1 LAPPKSIHLNPFHY
15 TATKSSFTPLEITT
29 GQDKVYGHTAHIQ
42 NFVFCK
48 NKKKHFFSTLT
59 PGLQTSHS
67 HQEEGEEG
75 QQVVQGSKKAGGD
88 PHLP

>member
-1 LAPPKSIHLNPFHY
+1 LYFAK
-15 TATKSSFTPLEITT
+15 TK
-29 GQDKVYGHTAHIQ
+29 
-42 NFVFCK
+42 K
-48 NKKKHFFSTLT
+48 NIFFSTLT

-88 PHLP
+88 PRLP

>member
-1 LAPPKSIHLNPFHY
+1 LYFAK
-15 TATKSSFTPLEITT
+15 T
-29 GQDKVYGHTAHIQ
+29 
-42 NFVFCK
+42 
-48 NKKKHFFSTLT
+48 KKKHFFSTLT

-88 PHLP
+88 PRLP